1 MTIDRTEL
9 HPTIDT
15 ITTLMR
21 TIAECLEDLKSEGI
35 EIDALPDADTVRQ
48 TALQIEA
55 DNLGVDSKYLTYDI
69 ARQVFH
75 VED

>member
-15 ITTLMR
+15 ITSLMR
-21 TIAECLEDLKSEGI
+21 TIAECLEDLQDEGI

-48 TALQIEA
+48 TALQIECE
-55 DNLGVDSKYLTYDI
+55 NLGIDWRAL
-69 ARQVFH
+69 
-75 VED
+75 